1 MSPQQLPMRHTVG
14 VVVNMLLVV
23 LLSLW
28 YLSPTDATPLQ
39 TDRDE
44 DGFVGPVRSV
54 VVETAKLTPARV
66 RWQQSFR
73 QQAHVAQWLGTPDL
87 VAQFTTAPRRWHGQV
102 VGFVGE
108 IYQLLPEQTSVFTLA
123 PFQFIV
129 VRSQT
134 GQTLPKFGEQ
144 VIVAGRVEGTTLLDL
159 PLVGP
164 ILLPELSLVALAP
177 ATPPLSW
184 PEWTEEP
191 RVRGRTTT
199 YDAQGKLHEAAFFN
213 EDGVLRWR
221 WQYTYTPQ
229 GHRQT
234 RTSTD
239 TANVPRWTMRYVY
252 DATGRLQ
259 EKVELAA
266 DQSLARRW
274 QYTYGQQGRLLEE
287 ANYDANGTLL
297 WRWRYAYDARG
308 QRVEESNHTA
318 SGDLLWKRRYLY
330 NAHQQVAEEHQYDA
344 AGALMWKRHYT
355 YDAHGNRVDETLYK
369 ADGSL
374 ESRWR
379 YTYDTY
385 DGYGNWLK
393 RTESKWVQKSAQAD
407 FEPVQVTYRTLEY
420 Y

>member
-1 MSPQQLPMRHTVG
+1 MIHTVSM
-14 VVVNMLLVV
+14 VVNTWLVV
-23 LLSLW
+23 LLSLLW
-28 YLSPTDATPLQ
+28 YVSPTDATPLQ

-44 DGFVGPVRSV
+44 EGFVGPVRSV
-54 VVETAKLTPARV
+54 VVEAAKLIPVRV
-66 RWQQSFR
+66 RWQQSFGK
-73 QQAHVAQWLGTPDL
+73 QAHIAQWLDTPDL
-87 VAQFTTAPRRWHGQV
+87 VAQFTTAPMRWHGQV
-102 VGFVGE
+102 VGFVGAL
-108 IYQLLPEQTSVFTLA
+108 YQLLPERTSVFTLA
-123 PFQFIV
+123 PFQFIAL
-129 VRSQT
+129 RPQAA
-134 GQTLPKFGEQ
+134 QTLPKFGER

-159 PLVGP
+159 PVVGQ

-177 ATPPLSW
+177 PAPPESG

-191 RVRGRTTT
+191 RMRRRTMA
-199 YDAQGKLHEAAFFN
+199 YDAQGKLHDAAFFN

-229 GHRQT
+229 GRRLT

-239 TANVPRWTMRYVY
+239 TTNVPRWTIRYGY

-274 QYTYGQQGRLLEE
+274 QYTYDQQGWLMEE
-287 ANYDANGTLL
+287 TNYDANGTLL
-297 WRWRYAYDARG
+297 WRWRYAYNAEG

-355 YDAHGNRVDETLYK
+355 YDAHGNRLEETLYK
-369 ADGSL
+369 ANGAL
-374 ESRWR
+374 ESRWQ

-385 DGYGNWLK
+385 DSHGNWLK
-393 RTESKWVQKSAQAD
+393 RTESKWVQRAAQAD
-407 FEPVQVTYRTLEY
+407 FEPVQVTYRTLVY